1 MIYILLTFLIIFSPV
16 LDIGLGPFSDL
27 IVLFSLCLVLIW
39 LIFYRNKKI
48 DGFIIDLSILLLLI
62 FIFSSVALVITD
74 IQYFIEGLRGPLRPI
89 RALITLLGC
98 YLLCRFYLEEY
109 GENKIKEI
117 VPKHIYFAI
126 SFHALIM
133 TLQFFIP
140 DFRDVIYSFTTAKN
154 QIEFYQEFRM
164 AGLAGAGGA
173 QISAFQSLGFFIG
186 LHLAFN
192 SKIKF
197 HVFLISQLLIILS
210 CFFSGR
216 TGLYIILVG
225 SLAYIPIAFYF
236 QNFKGFKRFI
246 LGSAGVLF
254 LFTGL
259 FSQLYSSNFYDIQF
273 LSVAFQRNF
282 EAFLSFQETGTFQ
295 ESTILTLLDMI
306 ILPTDIETIVFG
318 DYRLWADSGTHGSGL
333 PRILD
338 SDIGYIR
345 FLWSYGIFV
354 SILNYIFYI
363 FLAYCVW
370 KSKSHSS
377 LKFLC
382 IFLISMIFILHFKEI
397 FIFTR
402 TGLSI
407 ICLISFSAIM
417 RHNVPLAK

>member
-1 MIYILLTFLIIFSPV
+1 MFYLLLTFLIIFNPV

-27 IVLFSLCLVLIW
+27 IVLLSLFLILVW
-39 LIFYRNKKI
+39 LIFYKSNKI
-48 DGFIIDLSILLLLI
+48 DSFIIDLSILLLII
-62 FIFSSVALVITD
+62 FVFSSIALVTTD
-74 IQYFIEGLRGPLRPI
+74 IQYFVEGLRGPLRPI
-89 RALITLLGC
+89 RALITMLGC
-98 YLLCRFYLEEY
+98 YLLCRFYLEKY
-109 GENKIKEI
+109 GENKIKDI
-117 VPKHIYFAI
+117 VPKHIYYAI

-140 DFRDVIYSFTTAKN
+140 EFRDAIYSFTTAKN

-197 HVFLISQLLIILS
+197 PVFLIAQLLIILS

-216 TGLYIILVG
+216 TGLYIIFVG

-236 QNFKGFKRFI
+236 QNFRGLKRFMF
-246 LGSAGVLF
+246 GSIAVLT
-254 LFTGL
+254 LFIGSFSL
-259 FSQLYSSNFYDIQF
+259 FYSSNFFDIQF

-282 EAFLSFQETGTFQ
+282 EAFLSFQETGSFQ
-295 ESTILTLLDMI
+295 ESTISTLFEMI
-306 ILPTDIETIVFG
+306 ILPSDFETIVFG
-318 DYRLWADSGTHGSGL
+318 DYRLWADSGAHGSGL
-333 PRILD
+333 PRILE

-363 FLAYCVW
+363 FLAYYVW

-407 ICLISFSAIM
+407 ISLISFSAIM
-417 RHNVPLAK
+417 RHNVALAK